1 MNANARNQET
11 VTADLCFAKQK
22 KPELLRKNEPRNS
35 NSKRIA
41 SFVLRE
47 VDQKRKHARTHAYT
61 HTLIHTRTHTCTK
74 RCCLYKCYFH
84 WVIFDVD
91 FHMKWPDGIE
101 QFSTQ
106 NIYGHIF
113 FTITKTHNRYYK
125 IYIIEM
131 HSRFWF
137 SFVIKKEKGKKKLYI
152 STTIII
158 SWIAA
163 KNIARRSTVLSF
175 TNVVCIKID
184 TLTIKPAIDLSDS
197 RWLIESAVSYKWIHR
212 VGEILTIN
220 PSLRRGNPAGPHL
233 LTEFTFTRCVHAVMQ
248 LDASLLSRQRSL

>member
-1 MNANARNQET
+1 MRMQGIKKPWP
-11 VTADLCFAKQK
+11 ADLCFAKQK

-137 SFVIKKEKGKKKLYI
+137 SFVIEKRKKKEK
-152 STTIII
+152 
-158 SWIAA
+158 
-163 KNIARRSTVLSF
+163 KN
-175 TNVVCIKID
+175 
-184 TLTIKPAIDLSDS
+184 
-197 RWLIESAVSYKWIHR
+197 Y
-212 VGEILTIN
+212 
-220 PSLRRGNPAGPHL
+220 
-233 LTEFTFTRCVHAVMQ
+233 TFQ
-248 LDASLLSRQRSL
+248 QRSLYLESRRKISLEGAPFWVSQTLSASKLTRWPLNPLSIYPILVGLSRAQSATSGYTGLARF

>member
-1 MNANARNQET
+1 MNLVILIPSVSRALFYVKWT
-11 VTADLCFAKQK
+11 K
-22 KPELLRKNEPRNS
+22 KES
-35 NSKRIA
+35 T
-41 SFVLRE
+41 
-47 VDQKRKHARTHAYT
+47 HART
-61 HTLIHTRTHTCTK
+61 HTLIHTCTHTCTK

-137 SFVIKKEKGKKKLYI
+137 SFVIEKRKKKEK
-152 STTIII
+152 
-158 SWIAA
+158 
-163 KNIARRSTVLSF
+163 KN
-175 TNVVCIKID
+175 
-184 TLTIKPAIDLSDS
+184 
-197 RWLIESAVSYKWIHR
+197 Y
-212 VGEILTIN
+212 
-220 PSLRRGNPAGPHL
+220 
-233 LTEFTFTRCVHAVMQ
+233 TFQ
-248 LDASLLSRQRSL
+248 QRSLYLESRRKILLEGAPFWVSQTLSASKLTRWPLNPLSIYPILVGLSRAQSATSGYTGLARF

>member
-1 MNANARNQET
+1 MNLVILIPSVSRALFYVKWT
-11 VTADLCFAKQK
+11 K
-22 KPELLRKNEPRNS
+22 KES
-35 NSKRIA
+35 T
-41 SFVLRE
+41 
-47 VDQKRKHARTHAYT
+47 HART
-61 HTLIHTRTHTCTK
+61 HTLIHTCTHTCTK

-158 SWIAA
+158 SWIAP

-184 TLTIKPAIDLSDS
+184 TLTIKPAIDLS
-197 RWLIESAVSYKWIHR
+197 
-212 VGEILTIN
+212 VG
-220 PSLRRGNPAGPHL
+220 
-233 LTEFTFTRCVHAVMQ
+233 
-248 LDASLLSRQRSL
+248 LSRAQSATSGYTGLARF